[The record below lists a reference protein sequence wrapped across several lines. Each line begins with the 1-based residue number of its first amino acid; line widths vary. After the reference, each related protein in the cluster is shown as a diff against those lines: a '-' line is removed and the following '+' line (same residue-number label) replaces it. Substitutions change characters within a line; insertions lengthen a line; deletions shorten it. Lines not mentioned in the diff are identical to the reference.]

1 MSLLSFFSSSFI
13 FKAWLP
19 GDLFCVCI
27 AVGSARDRACAQF
40 SQARK
45 TSPLYGESCMWPG
58 KSIRVQGIFKS
69 ALAFTS
75 TGTHVFSM
83 QVFRLCGECVRVL
96 HISLWDVCAQPL
108 VNPRLCGKFFKTVF
122 AVLTYRTSCLWLVS
136 NCFLRLVEMLS
147 LLACDWDH
155 HLEQHCFIS
164 SELPWQWHGAAVS
177 RNWSCPG
184 WSSVLLGGGGG
195 GAVMGGAPGKST
207 QHLG

>member
-1 MSLLSFFSSSFI
+1 MKSVSPWWVYTLMSLLSFFSSSFI

-45 TSPLYGESCMWPG
+45 TSPLYGESCVWPG

-83 QVFRLCGECVRVL
+83 QVFRLCGECVRGLCFSQVQ
-96 HISLWDVCAQPL
+96 SLPQVRVPGTRQARHFGGPPTRKSPPL
-108 VNPRLCGKFFKTVF
+108 
-122 AVLTYRTSCLWLVS
+122 LVS
-136 NCFLRLVEMLS
+136 S
-147 LLACDWDH
+147 
-155 HLEQHCFIS
+155 IK
-164 SELPWQWHGAAVS
+164 
-177 RNWSCPG
+177 
-184 WSSVLLGGGGG
+184 
-195 GAVMGGAPGKST
+195 PGKSHST
-207 QHLG
+207 FLPPWQPGAVKQHDYS